1 MNKHIYQLIF
11 ASTIILVSC
20 KKDVLETIPND
31 RVSSNIFWKSENHA
45 RLAVNAIYPF
55 LDTVGYGRGIFS
67 LDALTDIGHNNY
79 NYEPWALIESGVY
92 DALNSKINDE
102 WAMAY
107 AGIRAANYFL
117 ENVDKVPTE
126 NTALINQFKGE
137 AKTLRAYQYIK
148 LAGLYGAV
156 PIVATSISI
165 DGSRTVKRDPVEKV
179 WDFIDQELADA
190 AQLLPASYTGASDIG
205 RITKGAAL
213 SLKAR
218 ADLFAGRFQLAAD
231 AAQQVMG
238 LGYDIYSSYKNL
250 FSYAAENNIEVILD
264 KQYIKDNYSNNV
276 FNLIGPKSQLNS
288 ESNFVPTKALV
299 DAYEMRNGKDITDPT
314 SGFDPYNPYN
324 NRDPRLQ
331 YSIYVDGDTLPS
343 GAIYRPAPNSGTPDA
358 FGSTF
363 LVSTTGFNLKKY
375 INAEDFPNTSN
386 CGINIILLRYAEVL
400 LTYAEAKIELNQIDQ
415 SVYDAINKVRQRAD
429 VNMPPIQTGL
439 SQNELRE
446 IVRHE
451 RMVELAFEGLRL
463 FDIRRWRIAEDVMT
477 GPVYGISYVK
487 DGQVTTVQV
496 VAFNR
501 VFNPSRHYLWPI
513 PQRET
518 DLNPNLL
525 PQNPGW

>member
-1 MNKHIYQLIF
+1 MNKQLYQILF
-11 ASTIILVSC
+11 ASTILFASC
-20 KKDVLETIPND
+20 KKNLLETFPND
-31 RVSSNIFWKSENHA
+31 RISTNIFWKSEEHA
-45 RLAVNAIYPF
+45 KLALNAIYPF

-79 NYEPWALIESGVY
+79 NYEPWAIVESGAY
-92 DALNSKINDE
+92 DALNSKVSDE
-102 WAMAY
+102 WSTAY

-117 ENVDKVPTE
+117 ENVDKVPGT

-148 LAGLYGAV
+148 LAGLYGDV
-156 PIVATSISI
+156 PIVAKAIGI
-165 DGSRTVKRDPVEKV
+165 DESRTIKRDPVEKV

-190 AQLLPASYTGASDIG
+190 AQLLPPSYAASDIG

-213 SLKAR
+213 ALKAR
-218 ADLFAGRFQLAAD
+218 ADLFAGRFQLSAD

-238 LGYDIYSSYKNL
+238 LGYDIYSSYKSL
-250 FSYAAENNIEVILD
+250 FSYAAENNVEVILD

-276 FNLIGPKSQLNS
+276 FNLIGPKSQLFS

-299 DAYEMRNGKDITDPT
+299 DAYQMRNGKNITDAT
-314 SGFDPYNPYN
+314 SGFDPFNPYD
-324 NRDPRLQ
+324 NRDPRLK

-343 GAIYRPAPNSGTPDA
+343 GMIFRPAPDSGTPDA
-358 FGSTF
+358 FGTTF

-375 INAEDFPNTSN
+375 INIEDYPNTTNS
-386 CGINIILLRYAEVL
+386 GINIILLRYAEVL

-415 SVYDAINKVRQRAD
+415 SVYDAINKVRQRPD
-429 VNMPPIQTGL
+429 VNMPPIQSGL
-439 SQNELRE
+439 SQSELRD

-451 RMVELAFEGLRL
+451 RLVELAFEGLRL
-463 FDIRRWRIAEDVMT
+463 FDIRRWKIAENVMP
-477 GPVYGISYVK
+477 GPVYGITYVK
-487 DGQVTTVQV
+487 NGQVTTVEV

-501 VFNPSRHYLWPI
+501 VFNKSRHYLWPI
-513 PQRET
+513 PQKET